1 VLDIVS
7 VPFKDELNANDNF
20 PQLKF
25 GSTVHGVS
33 RLFAKTKFAKT
44 RLKLELFML
53 WSFAA
58 LGSKQTLS
66 ENIDFKKLNQKH
78 AKIQVIEKIFD
89 KKFSSL

>member
-1 VLDIVS
+1 MLDIVS

-25 GSTVHGVS
+25 GSTLHGVS
-33 RLFAKTKFAKT
+33 RLFAKTKVAKT
-44 RLKLELFML
+44 RLKLELFIL

-58 LGSKQTLS
+58 GSKQTLS
-66 ENIDFKKLNQKH
+66 ENTDLKKLNQKH

>member
-1 VLDIVS
+1 

-53 WSFAA
+53 
-58 LGSKQTLS
+58 
-66 ENIDFKKLNQKH
+66 
-78 AKIQVIEKIFD
+78 
-89 KKFSSL
+89 